1 MQSFNCKGLCIRV
14 DALLKS
20 LIPATHQLCLLDIQL
35 PKDQQNPIFQLLYNT
50 LIKGRDLIK
59 KCENISPFNLLLNYR
74 YASDILKL
82 EKKINDIMG
91 LMPTHILLDARR
103 LMADLKNLNFAKK
116 LETAESI
123 FKPASMVTND
133 PSENTFMLQQMVLDR
148 FCDSTDMELDS
159 LYSNHYSPDGKAQFH
174 VGLEKSI
181 GDLKELLF
189 DDEVSV
195 VGVQCMGGG
204 GKTTL
209 GLALCKDPQ
218 IKGYFGNVIF
228 VTVSQ
233 SPNLKGILETMWD
246 KVVERKR
253 PEFQNVEDAR
263 IHLQHQ
269 LLQHSKPTLVLLDD
283 VWSRENLENLLF
295 EGPRYKTLI
304 TTRDSSTIPRNTS
317 TRLYKLPLLDQE
329 DARSLFCFWAFGHIS
344 IPSNVDAN
352 LVMEVQVECEGLPL
366 ALKVIGSSLHGEP
379 CVAWESAK
387 NKLSKGKSISD
398 YHKEGLLECL
408 ETSIDFLDDVA
419 RECFLDL
426 GAFPQGKKVC
436 ADALLDIWIYHRKLE
451 WQDTFVILLEL
462 ASRNL
467 LNLTRKSGRTEISYG
482 DASELYFSQHDVMR
496 DLALYMGCQD
506 SIVHRKRL
514 FMPMKEHILPGE
526 WELLSDTQFNAQI
539 VSIHTGTMDENQW
552 CEMNFPETEVL
563 VLFFSGIE
571 YFLPQFLKSMKNL
584 KVLLVF
590 NYGSKR
596 ATTKGA
602 DSLSSL
608 TQIKSVRLEKVIAP
622 IIEKQ
627 SSVLPS
633 LEKFSLSLCEGLGN
647 ICKINTTKIQ
657 EFNLDHCND
666 LEELSPAIL
675 HMPSALSWSISNCHL
690 VQKIPSDLGSLTSV
704 RILRLSA
711 LPSLKELPT
720 SIGKLGQLEYL
731 DISVC
736 EGLKELPEEI
746 GQLKK
751 LRKFDMKEC
760 SRLKRL
766 PRSVCGLSALKHII
780 CDKNIE
786 NQWLRAKAF
795 SIPELRVEIAQAQFS
810 LDWLDD

>member
-1 MQSFNCKGLCIRV
+1 MASV
-14 DALLKS
+14 DLF
-20 LIPATHQLCLLDIQL
+20 D
-35 PKDQQNPIFQLLYNT
+35 
-50 LIKGRDLIK
+50 
-59 KCENISPFNLLLNYR
+59 
-74 YASDILKL
+74 
-82 EKKINDIMG
+82 
-91 LMPTHILLDARR
+91 RR
-103 LMADLKNLNFAKK
+103 
-116 LETAESI
+116 ETVE
-123 FKPASMVTND
+123 
-133 PSENTFMLQQMVLDR
+133 
-148 FCDSTDMELDS
+148 DST
-159 LYSNHYSPDGKAQFH
+159 YSNHNNFPRKSQIY
-174 VGLEKSI
+174 VGLEKSEV
-181 GDLKELLF
+181 DLKELLF
-189 DDEVSV
+189 QREVTV
-195 VGVQCMGGG
+195 VGVHCMGGG

-209 GLALCKDPQ
+209 ALALSNDPQ
-218 IKGYFGNVIF
+218 IKGYFGNNVHFI
-228 VTVSQ
+228 TVSE
-233 SPNLKGILETMWD
+233 SPNLKGILEMMWEKID
-246 KVVERKR
+246 GRKS
-253 PEFQNVEDAR
+253 PEFQNVEDAH
-263 IHLQHQ
+263 IQLQQ
-269 LLQHSKPTLVLLDD
+269 LLILRQSNPTLVILDD
-283 VWSRENLENLLF
+283 VWSRENLDKLLF
-295 EGPRYKTLI
+295 ERPGYKTLI
-304 TTRDSSTIPRNTS
+304 TTRDSSTVPKTPS
-317 TRLYKLPLLDQE
+317 TRLYQLPLLGRE
-329 DARSLFCFWAFGHIS
+329 DALSLFCFWAFGHIS

-352 LVMEVQVECEGLPL
+352 LVMEVQAECEGLPL

-451 WQDTFVILLEL
+451 WQDAFVILLEL

-467 LNLTRKSGRTEISYG
+467 LNLTRKSGSRTEISYG

-552 CEMNFPETEVL
+552 YEMNFPETEVL

-766 PRSVCGLSALKHII
+766 PRSVCGLSALKHVI